1 MVPPQA
7 ALGAALADRY
17 RIERELG
24 AGGMATVYLAHDL
37 KHDRKVAV
45 KVLKPELAAVLG
57 AERFL
62 AEIRVTA
69 SLQHPNL
76 LPLFDSGAAVVSHRS
91 RVVSDEPA
99 TYDSRPDTFLYYVMP
114 YVQGETLRARLER
127 EHQLSVDETV
137 RLVTLLAN
145 ALEYAHAQG
154 VIHRDLKP
162 ENILLQSGQP
172 VIADFGIALAVAQ
185 AGGSRVTETGLSLG
199 TPHYM
204 SPEQAAGQR
213 ELDARSDQYA
223 LAAVTYEMLSGEP
236 PHTGPTAQVVIARL
250 MTEQVRS
257 LRATRPGVPAA
268 VDLAVRRAL
277 AKTPADRFDT
287 VAAFAAAL
295 TGPADSAPR
304 RSGRRALR
312 WLLLPAAGL
321 AIALAVFGMNRLRA
335 GREAGGGGAG
345 ENLRVV
351 AVLPFRN
358 ISHDTAQQYFS
369 AGMTEEIATQL
380 SRVAA
385 LRVLGRAATA
395 QYDTAGDRLQRMSRE
410 LGVGSV
416 VDGSVRLAGDRVRI
430 AVELTNA
437 RTGQSLWTEQYDR
450 QLSDLFAVQ
459 DDVAHKVT
467 AALQTKLTAAEAKR
481 VAHVPT
487 TNMAAY
493 QLYLRA
499 LGLRP
504 SGRSANVSRAEL
516 LGQAIQMDSG
526 FAAAFAELGR
536 TYMFRSAA
544 GERAYTDSGFIAARK
559 AIALDPELADG
570 WFALGDLEAI
580 VLKLSDARR
589 SYLKALELN
598 PSHGG
603 AMADLANLY
612 VALGRFDEAL
622 DWALRSHQLD
632 PTHPHGPYHVALPL
646 IQLDDDSAT
655 ARFLLDAER
664 RMPTELRVQGMLAWL
679 DLRRGSGRAAIER
692 ARRLVRNEPDN
703 TEGPPILAELAVVTG
718 DSDAGRL
725 IEPLARQDPKAAGQM
740 FPESLRSL
748 YALTLHR
755 QGDTRRAAELWREAA
770 AAAKRSL
777 EVGAEGYAAPMEL
790 AAISAIEGRTGE
802 ALDWLERGY
811 RAGWKDARLLGLDP
825 FFASVRREPRYLAL
839 TAGMTQDVAEM
850 RRRAAAAHP
859 SLFTGNETTPP

>member
-1 MVPPQA
+1 MTLIA
-7 ALGAALADRY
+7 DRLAAALADRY

-24 AGGMATVYLAHDL
+24 QGGMATVYLAQDL

-45 KVLKPELAAVLG
+45 KVLKPELAAALG

-62 AEIRVTA
+62 AEIKVTA
-69 SLQHPNL
+69 NLQHPNL
-76 LPLFDSGAAVVSHRS
+76 LPLFDSGQA
-91 RVVSDEPA
+91 DG
-99 TYDSRPDTFLYYVMP
+99 FLYYVMP

-127 EHQLSVDETV
+127 ERQLSVDETV

-145 ALEYAHAQG
+145 ALEYAHARG

-185 AGGSRVTETGLSLG
+185 AGGARVTETGLSLG

-204 SPEQAAGQR
+204 SPEQASGER

-236 PHTGPTAQVVIARL
+236 PHTGPTAQVIVARL

-257 LRATRPGVPAA
+257 LRATRPGVPVVVDRA
-268 VDLAVRRAL
+268 VGRAL
-277 AKTPADRFDT
+277 SKTPADRFDT
-287 VAAFAAAL
+287 VTAFVAAL
-295 TGPADSAPR
+295 TGPADPALR
-304 RSGRRALR
+304 QSGRRALR
-312 WLLLPAAGL
+312 WLLLPGAGL
-321 AIALAVFGMNRLRA
+321 AIGLALFAMSRLRV
-335 GREAGGGGAG
+335 GERAGGGEASD
-345 ENLRVV
+345 NLRVV

-358 ISHDTAQQYFS
+358 ISQDTAQRYFS

-467 AALQTKLTAAEAKR
+467 AALQATLTAAESKR

-499 LGLRP
+499 LDLSP
-504 SGRSANVSRAEL
+504 SRRAENVSRAEL
-516 LGQAIQMDSG
+516 LGQAIRMDPG
-526 FAAAFAELGR
+526 FAAAFAQLGR
-536 TYMFRSAA
+536 NHMFRSVA

-570 WFALGDLEAI
+570 WFALGDLQSV

-603 AMADLANLY
+603 AMADLANVY

-622 DWALRSHQLD
+622 DWALRNQQLNPD
-632 PTHPHGPYHVALPL
+632 NQHGPYHVALPL
-646 IQLDDDSAT
+646 IQLDDDSVT

-664 RMPTELRVQGMLAWL
+664 RMPTELRVQGMLTWL
-679 DLRRGSGRAAIER
+679 DMRRGSNRAALER

-703 TEGPPILAELAVVTG
+703 TEGPPILAELAVVVG
-718 DSDAGRL
+718 DADAGRL

-755 QGDTRRAAELWREAA
+755 QGDTRRAAELWRESDAA
-770 AAAKRSL
+770 ARRNL
-777 EVGAEGYAAPMEL
+777 EAGAEGYAAPMEL
-790 AAISAIEGRTGE
+790 AAINAIEGHTNA
-802 ALDWLERGY
+802 ALEWLERGY

-839 TAGMTQDVAEM
+839 ATAMTQDVAEM
-850 RRRAAAAHP
+850 RKRAAAAHP
-859 SLFTGNETTPP
+859 SLFTPLSPPAP

>member
-1 MVPPQA
+1 MSA
-7 ALGAALADRY
+7 TLERLAAALADRY
-17 RIERELG
+17 RLDRELG
-24 AGGMATVYLAHDL
+24 QGGMATVYLAHDL
-37 KHDRKVAV
+37 KHDRQVAV

-62 AEIRVTA
+62 AEIKVTA
-69 SLQHPNL
+69 NLQHPNL
-76 LPLFDSGAAVVSHRS
+76 LPLFDSGQT
-91 RVVSDEPA
+91 DG
-99 TYDSRPDTFLYYVMP
+99 FLYYVMP
-114 YVQGETLRARLER
+114 YVEGQTLRARLER
-127 EHQLSVDETV
+127 ERQLPVDETV
-137 RLVTLLAN
+137 RLVTLIASALA
-145 ALEYAHAQG
+145 YAHARG

-172 VIADFGIALAVAQ
+172 VVADFGIALAVAQ
-185 AGGSRVTETGLSLG
+185 AGGARVTETGLSLG

-204 SPEQAAGQR
+204 SPEQAAGAR
-213 ELDARSDQYA
+213 DLDARSDQYA

-236 PHTGPTAQVVIARL
+236 PHSGPTAQAIIARL

-257 LRATRPGVPAA
+257 LRLTRPGVPVA
-268 VDLAVRRAL
+268 VDLAVARGL

-295 TGPADSAPR
+295 GQPDPGPV
-304 RSGRRALR
+304 RSGRRTSP
-312 WLLLPAAGL
+312 WLLLPAAAL
-321 AIALAVFGMNRLRA
+321 AIALVVYGLTRMRSGRGAA
-335 GREAGGGGAG
+335 GDGPSD
-345 ENLRVV
+345 NLRVV

-385 LRVLGRAATA
+385 LRVLSRAATA
-395 QYDTAGDRLQRMSRE
+395 QYDSAGDKLQRMSRE

-430 AVELTNA
+430 AVELTNV
-437 RTGQSLWTEQYDR
+437 RTGQSLWAEQYDR

-467 AALQTKLTAAEAKR
+467 AALQATLTAAEAKR
-481 VAHVPT
+481 VAHAPT
-487 TNMAAY
+487 SNMAAY

-499 LGLRP
+499 VDLSPTRRGDNL
-504 SGRSANVSRAEL
+504 ARARL
-516 LGQAIQMDSG
+516 LERAIGMDST
-526 FAAAFAELGR
+526 FAAAFAQLAR
-536 TYMFRSAA
+536 NHMFRSVA
-544 GERAYTDSGFIAARK
+544 GERTYTDSGFVAARK

-570 WFALGDLEAI
+570 WFALGDLQSV

-603 AMADLANLY
+603 AMADLANVY

-622 DWALRSHQLD
+622 DWGLRDQQVD
-632 PTHPHGPYHVALPL
+632 PNGVHVPYHISLALMP
-646 IQLDDDSAT
+646 LDDDSAT
-655 ARFLLDAER
+655 AAFLRSAER
-664 RMPTELRVQGMLAWL
+664 RMPAEPRVQGMLAWL
-679 DLRRGSGRAAIER
+679 ELRRGSDRAALER
-692 ARRLVRNEPDN
+692 ARRLVRNDPDN
-703 TEGPPILAELAVVTG
+703 TEGPPILAELAVVVG
-718 DSDAGRL
+718 DSGARQL

-755 QGDTRRAAELWREAA
+755 QGDVRRAAELWRESTAA
-770 AAAKRSL
+770 AQRSL
-777 EVGAEGYAAPMEL
+777 DAGTEGSVAPMEL
-790 AAISAIEGRTGE
+790 AAINAIEGRTAE

-811 RAGWKDARLLGLDP
+811 RAGWRDARFLGIDP
-825 FFASVRREPRYLAL
+825 FFASVRREPRYLAV
-839 TAGMTQDVAEM
+839 TAAMRQDVADM

-859 SLFTGNETTPP
+859 TLFEPSE

>member
-1 MVPPQA
+1 MTEPFDRLSR
-7 ALGAALADRY
+7 ALVDRY
-17 RIERELG
+17 RLERELG
-24 AGGMATVYLAHDL
+24 QGGMATVYLAHDL

-45 KVLKPELAAVLG
+45 KVLKPELAVVLG

-62 AEIRVTA
+62 AEIKVTA
-69 SLQHPNL
+69 NLQHPNL
-76 LPLFDSGAAVVSHRS
+76 LPLFDSGQA
-91 RVVSDEPA
+91 
-99 TYDSRPDTFLYYVMP
+99 DTFLYYVMP

-127 EHQLSVDETV
+127 ERQLPVDETV

-172 VIADFGIALAVAQ
+172 MIADFGIALAVAQ
-185 AGGSRVTETGLSLG
+185 AGGARITETGLSLG

-213 ELDARSDQYA
+213 EIDARSDQYA

-236 PHTGPTAQVVIARL
+236 PHTGPTAQVIVARL

-257 LRATRPGVPAA
+257 LRGTRPGVTLA
-268 VDLAVRRAL
+268 VDRAVGRAL

-295 TGPADSAPR
+295 TGPADAAPR
-304 RSGRRALR
+304 ASGRRAPR

-321 AIALAVFGMNRLRA
+321 AVVLALFGLSRLRS
-335 GREAGGGGAG
+335 GRAAGGGEPGD
-345 ENLRVV
+345 NLRVV

-395 QYDTAGDRLQRMSRE
+395 QYDTAGDRLQRMARE

-430 AVELTNA
+430 AVELTNV
-437 RTGQSLWTEQYDR
+437 RTGQSLWAEQYDR

-467 AALQTKLTAAEAKR
+467 AALQATLTAAEAKR
-481 VAHVPT
+481 VAQVPT

-499 LGLRP
+499 LDLSPTR
-504 SGRSANVSRAEL
+504 RAENASRAEL
-516 LGQAIQMDSG
+516 LGQAIRMDSG
-526 FAAAFAELGR
+526 FAAAYAQLARNF
-536 TYMFRSAA
+536 MFRSVA

-559 AIALDPELADG
+559 AIALNPELADG
-570 WFALGDLEAI
+570 WFALGDLQSV

-598 PSHGG
+598 PSHDG
-603 AMADLANLY
+603 AMADLANVY
-612 VALGRFDEAL
+612 VALGRFEEAL
-622 DWALRSHQLD
+622 DWALRNLQLN
-632 PTHPHGPYHVALPL
+632 PTQAHGPYHVALPL
-646 IQLDDDSAT
+646 IELDDDSAT
-655 ARFLLDAER
+655 ARFLLEAER

-679 DLRRGSGRAAIER
+679 DLRRGSPRAAIER

-703 TEGPPILAELAVVTG
+703 TEGPPILAELAVVVG
-718 DSDAGRL
+718 DSEAGRL
-725 IEPLARQDPKAAGQM
+725 IEPLARQDPEAAGQM

-770 AAAKRSL
+770 ESAQRRLAAG
-777 EVGAEGYAAPMEL
+777 VEGSGAPMEL
-790 AAISAIEGRTGE
+790 AAIDAIEGRTGG

-839 TAGMTQDVAEM
+839 TAAMRQDVADM

-859 SLFTGNETTPP
+859 ALFAPTR

>member
-1 MVPPQA
+1 MPERQSRLQV
-7 ALGAALADRY
+7 ALADRY

-37 KHDRKVAV
+37 KHDRKVAI

-69 SLQHPNL
+69 NLQHPNL
-76 LPLFDSGAAVVSHRS
+76 LPLFDSGEAHS
-91 RVVSDEPA
+91 
-99 TYDSRPDTFLYYVMP
+99 FLYYVMP
-114 YVQGETLRARLER
+114 YVEGETLRARLER
-127 EHQLSVDETV
+127 ERQLSVDETV
-137 RLVTLLAN
+137 RLVGLLAN
-145 ALEYAHAQG
+145 ALDYAHAHG

-204 SPEQAAGQR
+204 SPEQAAGER

-236 PHTGPTAQVVIARL
+236 PHTGPTAQVIVARL
-250 MTEQVRS
+250 MTEQARS

-268 VDLAVRRAL
+268 VDRAVARAL

-287 VAAFAAAL
+287 VAAFASAL
-295 TGPADSAPR
+295 TAPTDR
-304 RSGRRALR
+304 TPGRPGRRAPR

-321 AIALAVFGMNRLRA
+321 AIALAVFGIDRVRG
-335 GREAGGGGAG
+335 GRHVGGAG
-345 ENLRVV
+345 LSDNLRVV

-358 ISHDTAQQYFS
+358 LSRDTAQQYFS

-385 LRVLGRAATA
+385 LRVLSRAATA

-430 AVELTNA
+430 AVELTNV
-437 RTGQSLWTEQYDR
+437 RTGQSLWSDQYDR

-467 AALQTKLTAAEAKR
+467 AALQARLTPAEAKR
-481 VAHVPT
+481 VAHAPT
-487 TNMAAY
+487 SNMTAY

-499 LGLRP
+499 LDLKPTLRTE
-504 SGRSANVSRAEL
+504 NLSRGEL
-516 LGQAIQMDSG
+516 LGQAIRMDSG
-526 FAAAFAELGR
+526 FAAAYAELAR
-536 TYMFRSAA
+536 NQMFRSVA
-544 GERAYTDSGFIAARK
+544 GARAYTDSAFIAARK

-570 WFALGDLEAI
+570 WFALADLQSV

-603 AMADLANLY
+603 AMADLANVY

-622 DWALRSHQLD
+622 DWSLRDQQLNPNQSHA
-632 PTHPHGPYHVALPL
+632 PYHVGLGLMP
-646 IQLDDDSAT
+646 LDDDSAT
-655 ARFLLDAER
+655 EHFLLAAER
-664 RMPTELRVQGMLAWL
+664 RFPTELRIQGMLAWL
-679 DLRRGSGRAAIER
+679 DLRRGSNRAAMER
-692 ARRLVRNEPDN
+692 ARRLVRNEPDD
-703 TEGPPILAELAVVTG
+703 TEGPPILAELAVVVG

-725 IEPLARQDPKAAGQM
+725 MEPLARQDPKAAGQM

-748 YALTLHR
+748 YALTLYR
-755 QGDTRRAAELWREAA
+755 QGDTRGAAELWRESGAA
-770 AAAKRSL
+770 AQRSL
-777 EVGAEGYAAPMEL
+777 DAGAEGFAAPMEL
-790 AAISAIEGRTGE
+790 AAINAVEGHSGA

-811 RAGWKDARLLGLDP
+811 RAGWKDARWLSLDP

-839 TAGMTQDVAEM
+839 TAAMTQDVAEM
-850 RRRAAAAHP
+850 RKRAAAAHP
-859 SLFTGNETTPP
+859 ALFTPPRP